1 MVCGGFGKHAHSLGI
16 MSTLRNGENVP
27 LPTDGNKSMFSQRAD
42 RGIKNSNA
50 PRVRELVNKVVGRG
64 GDCG

>member
-1 MVCGGFGKHAHSLGI
+1 M
-16 MSTLRNGENVP
+16 GENVP
-27 LPTDGNKSMFSQRAD
+27 LPTDGNKSVFSQRAD